1 MARGLDEIVKR
12 VIQFRD
18 ERDWRQFH
26 DPKNLAEAYL
36 PRPGPAAAS
45 DQAGKCLKCGT
56 LAFNLSGALS

>member
-12 VIQFRD
+12 VIRFRD

-45 DQAGKCLKCGT
+45 D
-56 LAFNLSGALS
+56 